1 MDGYLDMEAAI
12 NEITEMSGL
21 CNLCA
26 DLKAD
31 AQAAPTAEDG
41 IQVIL
46 DYDGF
51 QCGTVQIMK
60 MIAWRAKD
68 GKRRD
73 VKNDE

>member
-1 MDGYLDMEAAI
+1 MEAAI
-12 NEITEMSGL
+12 NEIINVHGL

-26 DLKAD
+26 DLKVD
-31 AQAAPTAEDG
+31 ALVAPTAEDG

-51 QCGTVQIMK
+51 QCGAIQIMK
-60 MIAWRAKD
+60 MIAMEAKD

-73 VKNDE
+73 VKNDER

>member
-1 MDGYLDMEAAI
+1 MEAAI
-12 NEITEMSGL
+12 NEIINVHGL

-51 QCGTVQIMK
+51 QCGAIQSMK
-60 MIAWRAKD
+60 MIAWRAKNEKER
-68 GKRRD
+68 GK
-73 VKNDE
+73 NHDE

>member
-1 MDGYLDMEAAI
+1 MEAAI
-12 NEITEMSGL
+12 NEIINVHGS

-26 DLKAD
+26 DLKVD
-31 AQAAPTAEDG
+31 ALVAPTAEDG

-51 QCGTVQIMK
+51 QCGAIQSMK
-60 MIAWRAKD
+60 IIAMEAKD

-73 VKNDE
+73 VKNDER

>member
-1 MDGYLDMEAAI
+1 MEAAI

-51 QCGTVQIMK
+51 QCGCVQAMK
-60 MIAWRAKD
+60 ILAMEAKD
-68 GKRRD
+68 GKSRD
-73 VKNDE
+73 IKNDE

>member
-1 MDGYLDMEAAI
+1 MEAAI

-31 AQAAPTAEDG
+31 AQAASTAEDG

-51 QCGTVQIMK
+51 QCGGVQAMK
-60 MIAWRAKD
+60 IIAWRAEN

-73 VKNDE
+73 AKNDER

>member
-1 MDGYLDMEAAI
+1 MEAAI

-31 AQAAPTAEDG
+31 AQAASTAEDG

-51 QCGTVQIMK
+51 QCGAIQSMK
-60 MIAWRAKD
+60 IIAMEAKD
-68 GKRRD
+68 GKRRGA
-73 VKNDE
+73 NHDER